1 VTTETASSD
10 TTARPPA
17 PAKKK
22 RGRESVGD
30 MVRSLSLVLLGVV
43 VVWWFAQAP
52 ASDEAE
58 LRVVDPS
65 GDLAAFTTDVPQTPV
80 PTGLPE
86 QWRPTSS
93 TRTGASELRVGYVTP
108 EGQYA
113 EYAAATDA
121 DGFVRDITGFE
132 TDGGRQLEPVDVDGV
147 AWEQY
152 RDSDGSLSLVRS
164 AGPVTVVVGTTRATA
179 TQEELVALVRS
190 LAVR

>member
-1 VTTETASSD
+1 MTTETVPSD
-10 TTARPPA
+10 TAPPPA
-17 PAKKK
+17 PKKK

-65 GDLAAFTTDVPQTPV
+65 GDLAAFASDVPETPV
-80 PTGLPE
+80 PTGLSE
-86 QWRPTSS
+86 QWRATSS
-93 TRTGASELRVGYVTP
+93 TRTGASLLRVGYVTP
-108 EGQYA
+108 AGQYA
-113 EYAAATDA
+113 EYAAATEA
-121 DGFVRDITGFE
+121 DGFVPEITGFE

-147 AWEQY
+147 AWDQY
-152 RDSDGSLSLVRS
+152 RDSDGSLTLVRS
-164 AGPVTVVVGTTRATA
+164 FGPVTVVAGTTRATA
-179 TQEELVALVRS
+179 SQEELVALVRS

>member
-1 VTTETASSD
+1 MTTETAPSD
-10 TTARPPA
+10 TAAPLPA
-17 PAKKK
+17 GKKK

-52 ASDEAE
+52 ASDESE

-65 GDLAAFTTDVPQTPV
+65 GDVAAFTSDVPEAPV

-93 TRTGASELRVGYVTP
+93 TRTGASVLRVGYVTP
-108 EGQYA
+108 TGQYA

-121 DGFVRDITGFE
+121 DGFVRDITGVE

-152 RDSDGSLSLVRS
+152 RDGDGSLSLVRS
-164 AGPVTVVVGTTRATA
+164 VGPVTVVAGTTRATA
-179 TQEELVALVRS
+179 PQEELVALVRS